1 MTSKKSGHENS
12 GFKLLW
18 QMVCVL
24 LTAGCMLIRY
34 VLLKG
39 LGRATEEMPPACLV
53 LAAALWVRRS
63 RLWGREMASSPK
75 ILGRGEKCQRGGCRE
90 QREHPSFGQGGAE
103 SWRRCPKGKRGAGS
117 CWRRHL
123 EVAGPS
129 FTDLSV
135 RTPWTGESL
144 FTNPLNLIP
153 SFL

>member
-1 MTSKKSGHENS
+1 MAFTMTSKKSGHENS

-75 ILGRGEKCQRGGCRE
+75 ILGRGEKCKRGGCRE

-103 SWRRCPKGKRGAGS
+103 SWRRCPKVKGGWQLLETPLRGGWAKLYRPV
-117 CWRRHL
+117 CKDTMNRR
-123 EVAGPS
+123 EFVYKPS
-129 FTDLSV
+129 
-135 RTPWTGESL
+135 
-144 FTNPLNLIP
+144 
-153 SFL
+153 